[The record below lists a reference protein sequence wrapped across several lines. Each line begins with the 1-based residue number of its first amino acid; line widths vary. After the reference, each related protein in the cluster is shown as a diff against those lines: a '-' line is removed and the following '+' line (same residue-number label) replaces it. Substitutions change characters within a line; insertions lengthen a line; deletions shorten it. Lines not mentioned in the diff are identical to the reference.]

1 VSALA
6 SALTESTITASKMA
20 LSDAL
25 TLAND
30 FLGDIAPLSR
40 TSSEE
45 ERENPYLSI
54 ARKQKHI
61 RQQVKALASALT
73 ESTITASKM
82 ALSDAL
88 TLANDIQANYF
99 SLPWRHRTI
108 IKNVERR
115 REGEPLPLD
124 RA

>member
-1 VSALA
+1 VSSTATIVVVVVEADRIEQRADDGNLSAHSKLVSALA

-25 TLAND
+25 TLA
-30 FLGDIAPLSR
+30 
-40 TSSEE
+40 
-45 ERENPYLSI
+45 
-54 ARKQKHI
+54 
-61 RQQVKALASALT
+61 
-73 ESTITASKM
+73 
-82 ALSDAL
+82 
-88 TLANDIQANYF
+88 
-99 SLPWRHRTI
+99 I